1 MDDPRRPVP
10 DLLILMVAGTVCLVL
25 LGATGAVLLVET
37 RNPGEDTGRL
47 VDFLLSTMSVM
58 LGTVAGFLAGRHR

>member
-1 MDDPRRPVP
+1 VP
-10 DLLILMVAGTVCLVL
+10 DLLILMVAGTICLVL
-25 LGATGAVLLVET
+25 LGATGAVLTAEFVNPQADT
-37 RNPGEDTGRL
+37 RRL